1 MVELFVEV
9 NLVFRKVALIVT
21 LVVLALL
28 SRTAF
33 AGVQED
39 FIASGRQNNILS
51 DQVFLDTRSMTVGEV
66 QAFLTL
72 KGSFLKDYVDNSAA
86 GRGRS
91 AAQII
96 WDAAQGK
103 YEAGGAWNGI
113 VINESTGSVSPK
125 VILVYLQKEQGLL
138 TRSVWNDWAMTAS
151 MGYFCYA
158 GVTGDYN
165 GNNVKDIY
173 EGFTKQVENGAWQ
186 LRYNYERAQGTGF
199 SDYQVGQTFH
209 TSDGYDV
216 LLSNRATSSV
226 YRYTPYVFWSAY
238 NVANIYDSYFDPA
251 KSLLVEFLVT
261 KVLSDGWVMIEDQ
274 NRTRGIK
281 LHSPISLLAGDKVDA
296 RGTITTMDGQK
307 LISAPDE
314 VVKVS
319 SGNTLPRYLATHEKN
334 IIEACNGRGCPISGL
349 RVTTW
354 GRVIKTPMRV
364 DPYVGYYYILLD
376 DRTEVY
382 NPQDHS
388 IGYRVYYKASD
399 FPNLDRDLVEE
410 DFCLIRGVVESV
422 GHTTI
427 PALTNNLP
435 IIWADSIEKQ

>member
-1 MVELFVEV
+1 M
-9 NLVFRKVALIVT
+9 FRKVALIVT
-21 LVVLALL
+21 LAALALL
-28 SRTAF
+28 SHVAC

-51 DQVFLDTRSMTVGEV
+51 DQVFLDTRSMTIGEV

-72 KGSFLKDYVDNSAA
+72 KGSFLKDYVDNSVE

-103 YEAGGAWNGI
+103 YEAGGTWNGI

-125 VILVYLQKEQGLL
+125 IILVYLQKEQSLV
-138 TRSVWNDWAMTAS
+138 TRSVWSDWAMTAS
-151 MGYFCYA
+151 MGYYCYA

-165 GNNVKDIY
+165 NNNVKDIY

-186 LRYNYERAQGTGF
+186 LRYNYEAATKDDSWWNAHYGT
-199 SDYQVGQTFH
+199 SHYQVGQAFH

-216 LLSNRATSSV
+216 VLSNRATSSV

-238 NVANIYDSYFDPA
+238 NVVNIYDTYFDPS
-251 KSLLVEFLVT
+251 KSLLVEFIVT

-296 RGTITTMDGQK
+296 RGTITTVDGQK

-314 VVKVS
+314 VAKVS
-319 SGNTLPRYLATHEKN
+319 SGNALPRYLATHEKN
-334 IIEACNGRGCPISGL
+334 LVEACNGRGCPISGL

-354 GRVIKTPMRV
+354 GRVVRTPTRV
-364 DPYVGYYYILLD
+364 DPYVGYYFILLD
-376 DRTEVY
+376 DGTEVY

-399 FPNLDRDLVEE
+399 FPDLDRELVEG

-427 PALTNNLP
+427 PALANNLP

>member
-1 MVELFVEV
+1 
-9 NLVFRKVALIVT
+9 VFRQVALIVT
-21 LVVLALL
+21 LAVLILL
-28 SRTAF
+28 SQIAF

-51 DQVFLDTRSMTVGEV
+51 DQVFLDTGSMTVAEV
-66 QAFLTL
+66 QAFLAL
-72 KGSFLKDYVDNSAA
+72 KGSFLKDYVDNSVA
-86 GRGRS
+86 GKGRS

-103 YEAGGAWNGI
+103 YEAGGTLNGI
-113 VINESTGSVSPK
+113 VINEATGSVSPK
-125 VILVYLQKEQGLL
+125 IILVYLQKEQGLL
-138 TRSVWNDWAMTAS
+138 TRSVWNDWAMIAS
-151 MGYFCYA
+151 MGYFCYP
-158 GVTGDYN
+158 GVTGDAN

-186 LRYNYERAQGTGF
+186 LRYNYQRAQGTGF

-209 TSDGYDV
+209 TPDGYDV

-238 NVANIYDSYFDPA
+238 NVANLYDSYFDPA
-251 KSLLVEFLVT
+251 KSLLVEYIVT
-261 KVLSDGWVMIEDQ
+261 RVFDGSWVMIEDG
-274 NRTRGIK
+274 NRARGIK
-281 LHSPISLLAGDKVDA
+281 LHSPISLVAGDKVDV

-307 LISAPDE
+307 IIATPDE
-314 VVKVS
+314 VAKVS
-319 SGNTLPRYLATHEKN
+319 SGNALPGYLATHEKN
-334 IIEACNGRGCPISGL
+334 LVESCNGRGCPISGL

-354 GRVIKTPMRV
+354 GRVIRTPTRV

-376 DRTEVY
+376 DGTEVY

-399 FPNLDRDLVEE
+399 FPDLDRELAED
-410 DFCLIRGVVESV
+410 DFCIVRGVVESV